1 MASSTPFAK
10 EDDRQPTRLGDR
22 VYEQIKERLIRGA
35 YGPGDKLTVR
45 GLAETLGVSSTPAR
59 DAINR
64 LALEGALVYAGPKTV
79 IVPALDPE
87 VLEEITLM
95 RLALEGLAAERAAAR
110 VADEDIEALK
120 ETQARINAALRERR
134 YAEALWSNKEFHF
147 SIYKL
152 SGMPHLLAT
161 IETLWLRIGASF
173 NDLYPEFAEAKY
185 GIHNHM
191 AALEGLAERDGSAVR
206 AAIESDIR
214 DGYRRMRQATRE
226 RNAIQSLPS

>member
-1 MASSTPFAK
+1 MTAVTKVSRT
-10 EDDRQPTRLGDR
+10 DDKQPARLGDV

-45 GLAETLGVSSTPAR
+45 ALAEALDVSSTPAR

-64 LALEGALVYAGPKTV
+64 LTFEGALVYAGPKTV
-79 IVPALDPE
+79 IVPFLDAE
-87 VLEEITLM
+87 ALEEITLM
-95 RLALEGLAAERAAAR
+95 RLALEGLAAEKGAVNASA
-110 VADEDIEALK
+110 
-120 ETQARINAALRERR
+120 ETVEELGELQRHISAALEEKR
-134 YAEALWSNKEFHF
+134 YADALWSNKEFHF
-147 SIYKL
+147 SIYRL
-152 SGMPHLLAT
+152 SRMPHLLAM

-191 AALEGLAERDGSAVR
+191 AAIEGLAEHDGATVR

-214 DGYRRMRQATRE
+214 DGYRRLKKASRE
-226 RNAIQSLPS
+226 RSGANLAAK